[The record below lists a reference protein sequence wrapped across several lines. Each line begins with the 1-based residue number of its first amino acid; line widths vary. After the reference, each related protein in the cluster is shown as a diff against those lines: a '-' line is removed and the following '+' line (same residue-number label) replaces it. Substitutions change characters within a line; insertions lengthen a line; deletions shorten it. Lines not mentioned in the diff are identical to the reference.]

1 MSNCQKEVKSQAISK
16 VQALKSNFELSSK
29 YIFTQN
35 PNPKKKQNKKKQ
47 NFLLGWVGR
56 DWSQESGGAGAKQ
69 NCKITNMSYHIIHVH
84 NI

>member
-35 PNPKKKQNKKKQ
+35 PNPKKKQNKKKTE
-47 NFLLGWVGR
+47 FFVGVGGKGL
-56 DWSQESGGAGAKQ
+56 ESGEWGCGGKAKL
-69 NCKITNMSYHIIHVH
+69 
-84 NI
+84 